1 MIRWRTFKVLIHNF
15 AQEGQMFAMTKI
27 SEKIRSIALD
37 SLAEDISS
45 FRGNDVYSSDLT
57 IVCED
62 KTFPVHGA
70 VLCTRSPVFAAMLT
84 HDTKEATECKIE
96 IVDATPEIVELF
108 LRFIFS
114 VFLRQ

>member
-37 SLAEDISS
+37 SLAEDTSS
-45 FRGNDVYSSDLT
+45 FRSNDIYSSDVT

-62 KTFPVHGA
+62 ETFPVHSA
-70 VLCTRSPVFAAMLT
+70 ILSSRSTVFAAMLT
-84 HDTKEATECKIE
+84 HDTKEAKERKIE
-96 IVDATPEIVELF
+96 IVDATPDIVELF
-108 LRFIFS
+108 LR
-114 VFLRQ
+114 